1 MDLAQRVLV
10 EGTMARRASEGR
22 VARREPLTE
31 ADAKNTSHAVEDKR
45 PNE

>member
-1 MDLAQRVLV
+1 MNRAQRLLA

-22 VARREPLTE
+22 VARRESLTE
-31 ADAKNTSHAVEDKR
+31 ADAMNTSHAVEDKR